1 MMMKLIEDL
10 WMKNRSLVNDGY
22 DEALH
27 YIGDIIDLK
36 IHEIPSGTECWTWV
50 VPEKW
55 VINEAYIMCGERKII
70 DFKEHPLHVLSYSL
84 PVDKEVSKEELLK
97 HLHWREDRPNAIP
110 FEFKYYERDWGFCI
124 QHSRLKELTEDK
136 YKVFI
141 DSKFEKGTLKVGD
154 FTIKGETDETVVLIA
169 HLCHPAQVNDDLAG
183 VAVLVDI
190 AEEMSRRRHHY
201 TYKFLLVPE
210 TIGSVA
216 YLSQNEDIIP
226 GLKYGIFLEMPGND
240 NIHALQL
247 TRQGNTRLDRLARYM
262 MKKNL
267 SDFREGAFR
276 QVVGNDEMVFNGPG
290 VDVPM
295 ISISRYPY
303 PEYHTSDDNPGI
315 ITEERLVETK
325 ELILKTINILDR
337 DYIPQRTFKGPVFL
351 SRYGLWVDWRV
362 DPELNNNLELI
373 MLSLEGDESIFDI
386 AEKLDMDFDVVYD
399 YVNKFLDKGLVV
411 KRSQC

>member
-1 MMMKLIEDL
+1 MMKLIRDL
-10 WMKNRSLVNDGY
+10 WMENRSLVNDGY
-22 DEALH
+22 DEALK
-27 YIGDIIDLK
+27 YISNIIDLK

>member
-1 MMMKLIEDL
+1 MMKLIRDL
-10 WMKNRSLVNDGY
+10 WMENRSLVNDGY
-22 DEALH
+22 DEALK
-27 YIGDIIDLK
+27 YISNIIDLK

-190 AEEMSRRRHHY
+190 AKEVSKGHHHY
-201 TYKFLLVPE
+201 TYKLLLVPE

-226 GLKYGIFLEMPGND
+226 RLKCGIFLEMPGND
-240 NIHALQL
+240 NILALQL
-247 TRQGNTRLDRLARYM
+247 TRQGNTRLDRLARYV
-262 MKKNL
+262 MKRNL

-290 VDVPM
+290 VNVPM

-373 MLSLEGDESIFDI
+373 MLSLEGNESIFDI

>member
-1 MMMKLIEDL
+1 
-10 WMKNRSLVNDGY
+10 
-22 DEALH
+22 
-27 YIGDIIDLK
+27 
-36 IHEIPSGTECWTWV
+36 
-50 VPEKW
+50 
-55 VINEAYIMCGERKII
+55 
-70 DFKEHPLHVLSYSL
+70 
-84 PVDKEVSKEELLK
+84 
-97 HLHWREDRPNAIP
+97 
-110 FEFKYYERDWGFCI
+110 
-124 QHSRLKELTEDK
+124 
-136 YKVFI
+136 
-141 DSKFEKGTLKVGD
+141 
-154 FTIKGETDETVVLIA
+154 
-169 HLCHPAQVNDDLAG
+169 
-183 VAVLVDI
+183 
-190 AEEMSRRRHHY
+190 
-201 TYKFLLVPE
+201 
-210 TIGSVA
+210 
-216 YLSQNEDIIP
+216 
-226 GLKYGIFLEMPGND
+226 
-240 NIHALQL
+240 
-247 TRQGNTRLDRLARYM
+247 M

-386 AEKLDMDFDVVYD
+386 AEKLDMDCDVVYD

-411 KRSQC
+411 KRGQC